1 MDWAVERLSGARNRL
16 CTLTRENGLERE
28 QEIGR
33 SECVTVPF
41 EVRL

>member
-1 MDWAVERLSGARNRL
+1 MDRAVERLSGAGKRL
-16 CTLTRENGLERE
+16 CSVTRENGLERE

-33 SECVTVPF
+33 AECVTVPF